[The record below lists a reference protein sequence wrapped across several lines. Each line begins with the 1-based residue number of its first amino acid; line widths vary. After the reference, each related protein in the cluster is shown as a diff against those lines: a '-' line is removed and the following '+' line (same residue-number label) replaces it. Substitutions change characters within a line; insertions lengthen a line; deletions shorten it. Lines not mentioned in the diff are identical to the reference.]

1 MEKKWYVL
9 QALSG
14 QEGKVRE
21 NLEKRILQE
30 EMQEY
35 VGQVLVPT
43 EKVSELKPGGKKTTV
58 VRKFFPGYVLIE
70 LALYDEEGQVMEK
83 PWVYIQSTPGL
94 IGFVSSDRNRPQPMR
109 QSEVDQM
116 MAQIQNQ
123 NGDTTKFNVKFEP
136 GERVKVTD
144 GAFMG
149 QSGLVEEVDP
159 DHGRLK
165 VSVLI
170 FDREVP
176 VDLEYWQ
183 VERAED

>member
-1 MEKKWYVL
+1 MEKRWYVL

-21 NLEKRILQE
+21 NLLKRIQVE
-30 EMQEY
+30 EMQDY
-35 VGQVLVPT
+35 VGDVLVPT
-43 EKVSELKPGGKKTTV
+43 EKVSEVKQGKKSTL

-70 LALYDEEGQVMEK
+70 LALYDETGGLLAK
-83 PWVYIQSTPGL
+83 PWAFIQNTPGL
-94 IGFVSSDRNRPQPMR
+94 IGFVGSNRNHPQPMR
-109 QSEVDQM
+109 PSEVTQM
-116 MAQIQNQ
+116 MSQIEE
-123 NGDTTKFNVKFEP
+123 KRERVKPKIIFEP

-149 QSGLVEEVDP
+149 QTGLVEEVDP

-165 VSVLI
+165 VLVLI

-176 VDLEYWQ
+176 VELEYWQ
-183 VERAED
+183 VERGEE